1 MSDGFEVDSEVLR
14 RHSTRVSQVAGDL
27 STAQSAVGTT
37 DLHGGAFGVLCSFL
51 PAIVAGVDS
60 AAREAVSAVHDA
72 SEGVVHELGSMA
84 RAFDEVDERVEQ
96 VLRSIAKALDR

>member
-1 MSDGFEVDSEVLR
+1 VSDGFEVDSEVLR
-14 RHSTRVSQVAGDL
+14 RHGTRVSQVTSELA
-27 STAQSAVGTT
+27 TAQSAVGTT

-60 AAREAVSAVHDA
+60 AAREAVAAVHDA
-72 SEGVVHELGSMA
+72 SDGVVRELGSMA

-96 VLRSIAKALDR
+96 LLRGIAKALDR